1 MSHRTE
7 VDNILSAAPKPLKQ
21 SQEEPEPSDVND
33 TLSYFFFTIP
43 ISTVISS
50 QLVPCSSCQAYLSL
64 FMSWLILGLN
74 SFHLAE
80 EMGQTVSIRA
90 VLPPV
95 TGELGDD
102 VK

>member
-1 MSHRTE
+1 MSHRRE
-7 VDNILSAAPKPLKQ
+7 VDNILSATPKPLKQ
-21 SQEEPEPSDVND
+21 SQGEPEPSDVND
-33 TLSYFFFTIP
+33 TFLLFSPIP

-64 FMSWLILGLN
+64 FMSWPILGLN

-90 VLPPV
+90 VLPPA
-95 TGELGDD
+95 TGELRDD